1 LLISDISNKLAVR
14 EGENHLGKDE
24 MSNAEYTDDLPSP
37 EAVSLARESAA
48 ALSRLLRERPESD
61 RARVQLDGEEL
72 ILPRS
77 ALSLLRNLLS
87 EMAQGHA
94 VTTIPVH
101 AELTTQQAADM
112 LNVSRPFLVKLLET
126 DEIPH
131 TRVGTHRRVRLK
143 DLLEYKKQR
152 DRKADAAL
160 QELADQAQDLD
171 MGY

>member
-1 LLISDISNKLAVR
+1 
-14 EGENHLGKDE
+14 
-24 MSNAEYTDDLPSP
+24 MSHAEYNNDLPSP
-37 EAVSLARESAA
+37 ETVSLARESAA

-77 ALSLLRNLLS
+77 AMALLRDLLA

-112 LNVSRPFLVKLLET
+112 LNVSRPFLVKLLEN
-126 DEIPH
+126 DEIPYSK
-131 TRVGTHRRVRLK
+131 VGTHRRVRLK
-143 DLLEYKKQR
+143 DLLDYKRQR
-152 DRKADAAL
+152 EQSSEDAL
-160 QELADQAQDLD
+160 KELAEQAQELD